1 MAIPIKLT
9 IRLDAPLREAL
20 ERYTERADLTS
31 SAAVRV
37 LLTQA
42 LRSAG
47 VTNVDQQNAIL
58 AEARRE
64 VRARTKEVLERVLH
78 DLENG

>member
-1 MAIPIKLT
+1 MAIPFKMT
-9 IRLDAPLREAL
+9 VRLDAGLRAAL
-20 ERYTERADLTS
+20 EKYMERADLTS

-47 VTNVDQQNAIL
+47 VTNVDYQNAIL
-58 AEARRE
+58 NEARRE
-64 VRARTKEVLERVLH
+64 VRAKAKEALERVLQ

>member
-1 MAIPIKLT
+1 VPSGI
-9 IRLDAPLREAL
+9 
-20 ERYTERADLTS
+20 TS
-31 SAAVRV
+31 PTWLARGCSRFGAAVRV

-47 VTNVDQQNAIL
+47 VTNVDAQNAIL
-58 AEARRE
+58 NEARRE
-64 VRARTKEVLERVLH
+64 VRARAKEALERVLQ